1 MTNCEILQYA
11 DDVAILS
18 SSDSIQKGLDDLK
31 SALEQIDRF
40 LNCIGLELSPSKTKL
55 CVFSYGLKETHNL
68 EIAFKDHFIPNEST
82 IKYFRYHTK
91 KYFRTIKCLKYTWWG
106 ADPRV
111 LLNLY
116 IALIMSRLEYGGF
129 LFHNLSKSSSLKL
142 MRLQYKA
149 LRFVL
154 GLRNSTPTNVILA
167 EAKEPPLNLRR
178 DYICRNFLTRV
189 LSCENHP
196 LIHKIEAII
205 DLEDDPIVVN
215 RFMNIPLIDNFRV
228 VQKYSHI
235 ISKHSIPLGY
245 SFHFNSLLF
254 IPNVLKALAILE
266 ALHFVSQKE
275 IKQVSIFSDSKSVLE
290 SLMKSSI
297 LGKSSV
303 LIVAIK
309 DLVRRLESLGY
320 EIKLIWIPA
329 HKRIKGNEMADK
341 KAKEA
346 IRLGIDTQIQIIPGD
361 LKLLEGNCACRFFGL
376 V

>member
-1 MTNCEILQYA
+1 MCQNPL
-11 DDVAILS
+11 
-18 SSDSIQKGLDDLK
+18 
-31 SALEQIDRF
+31 
-40 LNCIGLELSPSKTKL
+40 
-55 CVFSYGLKETHNL
+55 
-68 EIAFKDHFIPNEST
+68 
-82 IKYFRYHTK
+82 
-91 KYFRTIKCLKYTWWG
+91 RTIKCLKYTWWG

-254 IPNVLKALAILE
+254 IPNVCTLSDTNLADPPSTNVCFLDTYKKELKDTYCL
-266 ALHFVSQKE
+266 FTDG
-275 IKQVSIFSDSKSVLE
+275 SINLQ
-290 SLMKSSI
+290 
-297 LGKSSV
+297 
-303 LIVAIK
+303 
-309 DLVRRLESLGY
+309 
-320 EIKLIWIPA
+320 
-329 HKRIKGNEMADK
+329 N
-341 KAKEA
+341 
-346 IRLGIDTQIQIIPGD
+346 
-361 LKLLEGNCACRFFGL
+361 
-376 V
+376 